1 MHLHLLV
8 ASLVESSL
16 EASWHQPQKGWIG
29 VLSTYIKGSTNLL
42 ESFPRLLCIS
52 HWCLVNPSGA
62 RQGEHIVPEISAC
75 FQQRQFPHW
84 GRVHCA
90 QPRNSNHGWG
100 TRWPFAGGRGAA
112 SIRMVC
118 LSRKGYLSP
127 FSGLS
132 PLHSVH
138 VGLHLSHERCFGKLT
153 VLPWQQQHQHLLMEQ
168 PFREWSLI
176 QATTSIN
183 VLLLVLD

>member
-1 MHLHLLV
+1 MGGVRGGPLQGAGEQP
-8 ASLVESSL
+8 ASGWFVSVE
-16 EASWHQPQKGWIG
+16 KGI
-29 VLSTYIKGSTNLL
+29 
-42 ESFPRLLCIS
+42 
-52 HWCLVNPSGA
+52 CL
-62 RQGEHIVPEISAC
+62 
-75 FQQRQFPHW
+75 
-84 GRVHCA
+84 
-90 QPRNSNHGWG
+90 
-100 TRWPFAGGRGAA
+100 
-112 SIRMVC
+112 
-118 LSRKGYLSP
+118 P

-176 QATTSIN
+176 QATTSMN